1 MRKLQSVFILLLM
14 SAVFFGGPARAG
26 PEDYVVGA
34 EQFIRDLADEAITT
48 LTQDSLSR
56 EERQE
61 LFRDMLSDGFA
72 IPGIARFVMGRYW
85 REATPEEREEYFS
98 LFEESIISLWANRF
112 VDYSGQTFRI
122 TEAIPARS
130 ARADE
135 RAVLVR
141 SLFWS
146 KPSDPVRLDW
156 RVANKGDVYKI
167 TDVLVAGVSMA
178 NTFRDDFSSVM
189 RRDGV
194 EGLLAMLR
202 SRSNSVRTN

>member
-1 MRKLQSVFILLLM
+1 MRRLQNILIVLFM
-14 SAVFFGGPARAG
+14 SAVFINGPVQA
-26 PEDYVVGA
+26 ETEEYVVGA
-34 EQFIRDLADEAITT
+34 EQFVRDLADEAITA

-61 LFRDMLSDGFA
+61 LFREMLNDGFA

-85 REATPEEREEYFS
+85 REATPEEREEYFH
-98 LFEESIISLWANRF
+98 LFEESIVSLWANRF
-112 VDYSGQTFRI
+112 IDYSGQTFRI

-141 SLFWS
+141 TLFWS

-156 RVANKGDVYKI
+156 RVANKG
-167 TDVLVAGVSMA
+167 
-178 NTFRDDFSSVM
+178 
-189 RRDGV
+189 
-194 EGLLAMLR
+194 
-202 SRSNSVRTN
+202 